1 MPKFFKVVLLINP
14 SRKYTQGILS
24 GIAKYSRVRGMWN
37 FYRPLDYR
45 EKKDK
50 TNLLQILKS
59 LKPDG
64 ILMREPTDINKI
76 IEMNIPTVTFPYSQE
91 AFPKI
96 ANAIVDHIAV
106 GEMAAGHFLD
116 RGYHHFAYIGFEDWW
131 WSLRRREG
139 FLRRLQQTGYEI
151 HTYASLTKK
160 KLKWSNELPQ
170 IADWI
175 RSLPK
180 PIAVMA
186 CNDDRGELVIEACKM
201 ANVIVPDEASVLGVD
216 NDQLVC
222 DLCNPP
228 LSSISLSL
236 EKSGYEAANLLDQL
250 MSKKLE
256 IPQNIYILPT
266 HVATRQSTDILAI
279 EDKEVSA
286 AVKFIRRNIKKNLCV
301 LDVVDHVALSR
312 RVLEK
317 RFRKLLDRSIHVEI
331 KRNRIKLMEQMLYDT
346 TMSII
351 EIAHELNFDDVTH
364 FSRYFRKEKGISPNE
379 YRKKFCLFN
388 SFHHD
393 FSLNDQR

>member
-1 MPKFFKVVLLINP
+1 MTKYFKVVLLINP

-24 GIAKYSRVRGMWN
+24 GIAKYSRFRGMWN

-45 EKKDK
+45 EKNSK
-50 TNLLQILKS
+50 TNLLQIIKD

-64 ILMREPTDINKI
+64 IFMREPPDMDEI
-76 IEMNIPTVTFPYSQE
+76 IKMNIPAVTFPYSQE
-91 AFPKI
+91 TFPKI

-131 WSLRRREG
+131 WSLGRMEG
-139 FLRRLQQTGYEI
+139 FLRRLQQAGYEI

-175 RSLPK
+175 QSLPK

-236 EKSGYEAANLLDQL
+236 EKSGYEAANLLDQF
-250 MSKKLE
+250 MSNKLE
-256 IPQNIYILPT
+256 MPQNIYIVPT

-279 EDKEVSA
+279 EDKEVTA
-286 AVKFIRRNIKKNLCV
+286 AVKFIRKNIKKNLCV
-301 LDVVDHVALSR
+301 LDVVNQVALSR

-351 EIAHELNFDDVTH
+351 EIAHELDFDDITH

-393 FSLNDQR
+393 F